1 MNSPAAV
8 SRLTWLGQLASSL
21 VEVVFP
27 PVCGRCRRLGNLIC
41 EDCRAEIG
49 LVGEPLCPSCGRQL
63 EGPSQACPSCAERPL
78 PLNQV
83 RAPLR
88 YAEPTN
94 TLIHQL
100 KYEGYFA
107 LAGPLAAYMIAE
119 WPAWEMP
126 VDLIVPIPLHPRR
139 ERRRGYNQSALLAR
153 HVAGAVGLP
162 VDGDALRRNRHTRP
176 QVELNPRERH
186 ENVQGAFSAEPA
198 RVSGRS
204 VLLIDDVFTTG
215 ATMSAAAEALV
226 AAGAVSV
233 SGYCL
238 ARVH

>member
-1 MNSPAAV
+1 
-8 SRLTWLGQLASSL
+8 LGQLASSL

-27 PVCGRCRRLGNLIC
+27 PVCGRCRRLGSLIC
-41 EDCRAEIG
+41 DDCRGEIG
-49 LVGEPLCPSCGRQL
+49 LVRAPLCPRCGRQI
-63 EGPSQACPSCAERPL
+63 EGASPVCPSCTERPL

-88 YAEPTN
+88 YAEPTS

-107 LAGPLAAYMIAE
+107 LAGPLAAYMIAG
-119 WPAWEMP
+119 WPAWEVP

-153 HVAGAVGLP
+153 HLAGAVGLP
-162 VDGDALRRNRHTRP
+162 VDCAALRRSRHTRP

-186 ENVQGAFSAEPA
+186 ENVQGAFSAEPG
-198 RVSGRS
+198 RVAGRS
-204 VLLIDDVFTTG
+204 VLLVDDVFTTG
-215 ATMSAAAEALV
+215 ATMSASAEALA
-226 AAGAVSV
+226 AAGATAV